1 MADITLD
8 QFRAISNGSYNAG
21 QIDFA
26 TNDNGEVTGLK
37 KVNHHVSMKFL
48 NTDSMDVNWLFGLGA
63 IFGGGMSISSALKA
77 AVKQDKDHQT
87 DGHKKVSGNK
97 L

>member
-21 QIDFA
+21 QIDFT

-37 KVNHHVSMKFL
+37 MVNHHVSMKFL
-48 NTDSMDVNWLFGLGA
+48 NTDSMDVKRVVA
-63 IFGGGMSISSALKA
+63 IKEAFIKALSHDQNA
-77 AVKQDKDHQT
+77 T
-87 DGHKKVSGNK
+87 NTTRSESCWT
-97 L
+97 